1 MQLINRFGTI
11 KDNYMKM
18 IFLALILLA
27 FINIGAK
34 AQSSISNLDS
44 AIIKNRKVNG
54 TVLINT
60 DETGLNLYVVYKN
73 KKVSDIYAI
82 SKTGKKIIPIY
93 QGTETL
99 ATAKKKKEIETHP
112 MKCKVCLESEGKI
125 FKCWEIEC
133 SLAPP
138 PK

>member
-1 MQLINRFGTI
+1 
-11 KDNYMKM
+11 MKK
-18 IFLALILLA
+18 IILVALISCLVC
-27 FINIGAK
+27 IVAK

-44 AIIKNRKVNG
+44 AIIKNRKANG

-60 DETGLNLYVVYKN
+60 DETGLKLYVVYKN

-133 SLAPP
+133 TLAPP